1 MMSKLHIMADLDEVT
16 SSSYWHGHGH
26 SFEENLIGCLPVH
39 VMAVP
44 DMSLS
49 EYIEE
54 ALSQWE
60 WDIIDEEYKN
70 DVYFIP
76 TKELEDALLNGLAID
91 TINREDFFDFVFED
105 QETLDCFNDED
116 AEWDVYLYGHIHVFK
131 VVPSDE

>member
-1 MMSKLHIMADLDEVT
+1 MTKIRIEADLDYVT
-16 SSSYWHGHGH
+16 ASDYWHGHGH

-116 AEWDVYLYGHIHVFK
+116 AEWDVYFYGHIHVFK
-131 VVPSDE
+131 VVPEDE